1 MRATRGWHKTTG
13 CDATHS
19 PGCCGRAVAAEPLPV
34 PHRPPRFVR
43 RRGRTA
49 AQPARR
55 HGGIRRTAP
64 PDARGRHAGRADQ
77 PSSTRDASYSAGGGH
92 PNAHPALLLS
102 PRTGRLPQPQS
113 RRHGETPPTLRT
125 QPQPH
130 APARTSIAVGSGGG
144 GGGGADGAAGRDP
157 PRCQSSSQG
166 RRRGAALPAPRPTTP
181 PTGTARGANCGAR
194 RGPLPPAHPPVT
206 LLFPPLASYPLCS
219 FLPPPPLVRIPPSED
234 RPGQEEEKRGGVR

>member
-1 MRATRGWHKTTG
+1 MRATRGWRKTTG

-19 PGCCGRAVAAEPLPV
+19 PGCCGRAVEAEPLPV

-130 APARTSIAVGSGGG
+130 APARTSIAVESGGG
-144 GGGGADGAAGRDP
+144 GGERTERPGVT
-157 PRCQSSSQG
+157 
-166 RRRGAALPAPRPTTP
+166 RRGVNLARKAAAVVPRSQHRGQPHRQQGQHGGPIVGRAAAHSPQRTHQSLYFSP
-181 PTGTARGANCGAR
+181 P
-194 RGPLPPAHPPVT
+194 
-206 LLFPPLASYPLCS
+206 
-219 FLPPPPLVRIPPSED
+219 
-234 RPGQEEEKRGGVR
+234 